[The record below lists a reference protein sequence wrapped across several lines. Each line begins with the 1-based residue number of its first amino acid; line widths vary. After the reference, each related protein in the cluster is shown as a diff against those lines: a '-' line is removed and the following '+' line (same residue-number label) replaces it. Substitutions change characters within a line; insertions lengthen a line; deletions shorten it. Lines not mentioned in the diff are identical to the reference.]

1 MASDIE
7 LEQLERFNEL
17 LKEANTRWGGLNS
30 SIAAM
35 DAITKTG
42 MRDRKEENTVYKR
55 MLAERKREEADI
67 LKAQRAGKMTQRE
80 TNTALKQLNDR
91 ISDTLP
97 DELKTKFQNLVKA
110 ESSLTQ
116 SNIKFNDALAKAN
129 PYLTVMGTGAKL
141 AGTALKGL
149 IEGYQRGGTDMQSA
163 TAFTSLAFNLAADG
177 SRAVGEA
184 ASGVG
189 GALVAFGGNLPVV
202 GKYVKG
208 LGIGLS
214 LLGPVL
220 NLFGKG
226 LSEVARSVLPVL
238 NAELEKSFNAFI
250 QLNNSGAMFANGMSG
265 MIAAA
270 TRSNLT
276 LDEFS
281 DVVKSNSETLAKS
294 GMGVTAAAQR
304 MSDVS
309 VALRRGG
316 LDKQLYN
323 LGYTYKDQAELVA
336 ETMALMRQSGGRLMA
351 SDDVVAAQTQKYA
364 ENLRI
369 IAAITGEDAKTKMK
383 EAQQASNEL
392 AFQQKLA
399 GMDETTRAGTIEA
412 MASMSD
418 LQRKAFMEQVVF
430 GTQITQETAYAT
442 SNIAGMGD
450 SVNAYVAAF
459 NNGTISAQKS
469 LEIQSQY
476 GETIKKSILSQTDLA
491 AAGMAGVSDIATA
504 LKTSMQGEVGFR
516 NKFTEEATAAAQANL
531 TAQKTGT
538 DRLQND
544 MISAAEAARAL
555 KMAIQN
561 ELLGEDGAI
570 HGYAKIVKIANEE
583 MLEAIRRLKEE
594 IGVDSK
600 GKATGKVVGAVTGG
614 IGGAAAGG
622 MVGAGAGA
630 ILGAIFPPSEVIA
643 PYIGYAI
650 GSAIGG
656 YFGEEA
662 GNDVGGGIG
671 DQIGKWWNSLGG
683 NADGGLL
690 SGPVTGYLT
699 KLHGT
704 EAVLPPDLT
713 AMLTEVAQNK
723 QSESERMATLQTLI
737 GRDDQMQRV
746 ATGSD
751 DLMNML
757 IGKVDELIYA
767 TKNVANYA
775 ELTAQRIA

>member
-1 MASDIE
+1 MISDKD
-7 LEQLERFNEL
+7 LETFNEL
-17 LKEANTRWGGLNS
+17 LKEANIRWGGLDS
-30 SIAAM
+30 SLKSM
-35 DAITKTG
+35 DAIIQSG
-42 MRDRKEENTVYKR
+42 MRDRKEENAVYKR
-55 MLAERKREEADI
+55 IMKDRKTEEAEL
-67 LKAQRAGKMTQRE
+67 LKAQRTGRMTQRE
-80 TNTALKQLNDR
+80 VNTALKDLNDR
-91 ISDTLP
+91 VSNALP
-97 DELKTKFQNLVKA
+97 VEFRTKFESLVK
-110 ESSLTQ
+110 SQDILTK
-116 SNIKFNDALAKAN
+116 STIKFNDALITAS

-141 AGTALKGL
+141 AGTALRGL
-149 IEGYQRGGTDMQSA
+149 IDVYQKSGNDMQSA
-163 TAFTSLAFNLAADG
+163 TAFTSLAFNVIADG
-177 SRAVGEA
+177 AQATGAA

-189 GALVAFGGNLPVV
+189 GALAVFGGKLPVV
-202 GKYVKG
+202 GRYVQG

-214 LLGPVL
+214 LLGPVISF
-220 NLFGKG
+220 FGKG
-226 LSEVARSVLPVL
+226 LSEVAKSVLPIL
-238 NAELEKSFNAFI
+238 NAELEKSFNSFL
-250 QLNNSGAMFANGMSG
+250 QLNASGAMFANGMSG
-265 MIAAA
+265 MIDAA

-281 DVVKSNSETLAKS
+281 DVVKSNSDNLAKS

-369 IAAITGEDAKTKMK
+369 IAAITGEDAKKKMG
-383 EAQQASNEL
+383 EAQQAANEL

-399 GMDETTRAGTIEA
+399 GMDETTRTGTIEA

-469 LEIQSQY
+469 LEIQGQY
-476 GETIKKSILSQTDLA
+476 GETIKQSILSQTDLA

-516 NKFTEEATAAAQANL
+516 NKFTEDAVKSAQENL
-531 TAQKTGT
+531 DAQKKGT
-538 DRLQND
+538 DRLQSD
-544 MISAAEAARAL
+544 MLAAAEAARAL

-583 MLEAIRRLKEE
+583 MFDAIRKLKEE
-594 IGVDSK
+594 AGVDSK
-600 GKATGKVVGAVTGG
+600 GKATGKAVGAVTGG
-614 IGGAAAGG
+614 IGGATAGG
-622 MVGAGAGA
+622 IVGTGVGA
-630 ILGAIFPPSEVIA
+630 ILGAIFPPSEIIA
-643 PYIGYAI
+643 PYIGGAI
-650 GSAIGG
+650 GTAIGG

-662 GNDVGGGIG
+662 GKDVGGGIG

-713 AMLTEVAQNK
+713 SMLTEAAQNK
-723 QSESERMATLQTLI
+723 SSTTSFNEIRELQNNAQLM
-737 GRDDQMQRV
+737 RDNVANLSSDLLMQLS
-746 ATGSD
+746 AK
-751 DLMNML
+751 M
-757 IGKVDELIYA
+757 DELITA
-767 TKNVANYA
+767 TKNVADHT